1 MKKMAP
7 LKLPLDHGEEPQG
20 HDDMFSELPD
30 HILLCILEKFPGDD
44 VRSLARTCVLSKRW
58 RALFPPPLMLPELE
72 ITART
77 FVPAADGSGMVQ
89 LLHQATE
96 SFTAALRFFLAG
108 GGEHQRRAI
117 IETLRLELYLIKPN
131 YLLDACHLVAGAI
144 DRGEVRG
151 LELVVLT
158 GTPPFVW
165 DAATAPENVRVGR
178 FFAGRFMRLLAAA
191 AIFASSLRA
200 LTLENLLFRSPSD
213 VGTLLGTCAALENL
227 TLDSCGFADLWSVLT
242 IDAPPSS
249 RLKELYLENLH
260 AGGVR
265 LVHAPRLE
273 WLVCSEW
280 MAASCPVTF
289 GPGSAPCL
297 EDMTLNNRA
306 ATWQSRFCL
315 SELLQNAP
323 PLQALRLGFTNDKI
337 WVQPESPKALGPAFS
352 KLQMLHLL
360 NVFPE
365 RDLSWTMFLLQ
376 AAPLLE
382 SVHIEVSHNHACSE
396 FKPDYQREIL
406 DRLKW
411 EVPPGFRHHHLRE
424 LHVGGGIDAGKKF
437 VGFARLVVVRAVSLE
452 LLVLDGRVTC
462 EECVAAQ
469 LQDPSVVLSRFPED
483 EGDVDV
489 MVNRIMDGISRCA
502 RIIVYSASNWA
513 YEYRSNKS

>member
-1 MKKMAP
+1 MAP
-7 LKLPLDHGEEPQG
+7 LMLPLDHGEKPQG

-44 VRSLARTCVLSKRW
+44 VRALARTCVLSKRW
-58 RALFPPPLMLPELE
+58 RTLFPPPLMLPELD
-72 ITART
+72 ISART
-77 FVPAADGSGMVQ
+77 FVPAADGSGMAQ

-108 GGEHQRRAI
+108 GGEHERRANQAI

-144 DRGEVRG
+144 GRGEVRG
-151 LELVVLT
+151 LELAVLT

-165 DAATAPENVRVGR
+165 ENVRVGR

-191 AIFASSLRA
+191 PATAIFASSLRA
-200 LTLENLLFRSPSD
+200 LTLENLLFRAPSD
-213 VGTLLGTCAALENL
+213 VATLLGTCVALENL
-227 TLDSCGFADLWSVLT
+227 TLDSCGFADLSSVLA
-242 IDAPPSS
+242 IDAPPGS
-249 RLKELYLENLH
+249 RLKELYLDDLH

-306 ATWQSRFCL
+306 ATWQSRFRL

-352 KLQMLHLL
+352 KLQMLHLQ

-365 RDLSWTMFLLQ
+365 GDLSWTMFLLQ

-382 SVHIEVSHNHACSE
+382 VVHIEVSHNHACSE
-396 FKPDYQREIL
+396 FKPDDKREIQ
-406 DRLKW
+406 DRLRW

-424 LHVGGGIDAGKKF
+424 LRVSGGFDAGKKF
-437 VGFARLVVVRAVSLE
+437 VGFARLVVERALGLE

-462 EECVAAQ
+462 GECVAAQ
-469 LQDPSVVLSRFPED
+469 LQDPSIVLSRFPED
-483 EGDVDV
+483 EDGVDV
-489 MVNRIMDGISRCA
+489 MVNRIMDGVSTCA
-502 RIIVYSASNWA
+502 RIIVYSASNSE
-513 YEYRSNKS
+513 YEYRSNKAS